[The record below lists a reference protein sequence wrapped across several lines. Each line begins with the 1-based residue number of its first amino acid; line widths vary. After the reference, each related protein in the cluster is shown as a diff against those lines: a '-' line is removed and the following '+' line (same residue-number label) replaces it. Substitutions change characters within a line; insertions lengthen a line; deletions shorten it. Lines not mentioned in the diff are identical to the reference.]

1 LQPQFPP
8 KHEFARTEYYA
19 LNFAGKWR
27 DFFGQPSVNFHCA
40 IHGMAGEG
48 KSTFA
53 IQFANYMAENFGE
66 VVYISGEEGFS
77 KTLKDKF
84 RNNNAASE
92 HLFLADLRTYQ
103 DILNEIKPNSFNFIF
118 IDSLDNMR
126 IGAQEL
132 KELRKLFINSA
143 LITISQ
149 STKDGKMRG
158 SYEIVHDSDIAIGVS
173 NGVAETI
180 KNRFEEKGTK
190 FVIFRS
196 DSDGEMFIRNTIKG

>member
-1 LQPQFPP
+1 
-8 KHEFARTEYYA
+8 
-19 LNFAGKWR
+19 
-27 DFFGQPSVNFHCA
+27 
-40 IHGMAGEG
+40 MAGQG

-53 IQFANYMAENFGE
+53 IQFANYLAENFGE
-66 VVYISGEEGFS
+66 VIYISGEEGFS

-92 HLFLADLRTYQ
+92 HLYLADLITYQ
-103 DILNEIKPNSFNFIF
+103 DILNEIKPNYFNFIF
-118 IDSLDNMR
+118 IDNLDNMR
-126 IGAQEL
+126 ICAQEL

-158 SYEIVHDSDIAIGVS
+158 SNEIVHDSDIAVAVS

-180 KNRFEEKGTK
+180 KNRFEEKGRQ
-190 FVIFRS
+190 FRIFNS
-196 DSDGEMFIRNTIKG
+196 DNGKGLSFRNIILD